1 MIAAVITH
9 VESEGP
15 GTLGDFLLKQGF
27 TLMPVR
33 LWAGDGLPPANSVD
47 VIVSM
52 GGPMNVYEEDKFP
65 FLSAETTFLKSALN
79 ENIPTIGVCLGAQM
93 IAKAAGAKVGK
104 SPNKEV
110 GWSTVALTQSGLGD
124 PLFRD
129 LPKNLPVL
137 QWHEDMF
144 DIPNGADRLAASDL
158 CPNQA
163 FRLGNAVGL
172 QFHVEITSEII
183 KDWFSQS
190 QDLDS
195 MLDYYG
201 EHYDGL
207 KRQAERMYLNFIKP
221 VGN

>member
-1 MIAAVITH
+1 
-9 VESEGP
+9 
-15 GTLGDFLLKQGF
+15 
-27 TLMPVR
+27 
-33 LWAGDGLPPANSVD
+33 
-47 VIVSM
+47 
-52 GGPMNVYEEDKFP
+52 
-65 FLSAETTFLKSALN
+65 
-79 ENIPTIGVCLGAQM
+79 
-93 IAKAAGAKVGK
+93 
-104 SPNKEV
+104 
-110 GWSTVALTQSGLGD
+110 
-124 PLFRD
+124 
-129 LPKNLPVL
+129 
-137 QWHEDMF
+137 MF

-207 KRQAERMYLNFIKP
+207 KKQAERMYLNFIKP
-221 VGN
+221 VGNKTENRII